1 MPKDNK
7 FYDLLGVTRDVAEPE
22 LKKQYR
28 KLAMQ
33 YHPDKNPGNPAAA
46 EKFKE
51 ISHAYEI
58 LSDPQKREIYNQ
70 YGEEGLN
77 DNGGGFHSAEDIF
90 SQFFGG
96 GFFGGGGGGG
106 PRRGGRPQ
114 QRRGEDLQHPLKVTL
129 EDLYR
134 GKTTKLSL
142 QKSVLC
148 ADCSGKGSKNPQA
161 VKRCDGC
168 KGQGIKVTLRQIA
181 PGMVQQMQ
189 QTCPDCRG
197 AGEVIREKDRCTRCV
212 GQKTYQEKKVLDVYI
227 DKGMRHGQRV
237 VFSGEGD
244 QTPDVIPG
252 DIIVVLQQKEHTS
265 FKRDGD
271 DLYME
276 QELTLYEA
284 LCGYELRI
292 THLDGRVLRVASA
305 SGQVVTPGDIK
316 CVIGE
321 GMPIHKRPYE
331 KGRLII
337 RFTVQFP
344 KVLTSESVK
353 MLEKALPKP
362 KAKAPVTEEEVE
374 DVVLSDYVVNNERP
388 PRGHPRGGEAYEE
401 DDEEGHG
408 HPPGVSCAQQ

>member
-7 FYDLLGVTRDVAEPE
+7 FYDLLGVSRDVGEPE

-46 EKFKE
+46 DKFKE

-77 DNGGGFHSAEDIF
+77 DNGGGFSAEDIF

-96 GFFGGGGGGG
+96 GFFGGGG

-148 ADCSGKGSKNPQA
+148 SECDGKGSKNPQA
-161 VKRCDGC
+161 VKKCEGC
-168 KGQGIKVTLRQIA
+168 RGQGIKVSLRQIA

-189 QTCPDCRG
+189 QTCTDCRG
-197 AGEVIREKDRCTRCV
+197 AGEVIREKDRCTKCS
-212 GQKTYQEKKVLDVYI
+212 GSKTYSEKKVLDVYI

-244 QTPDVIPG
+244 QAPDVIPG
-252 DIIVVLQQKEHTS
+252 DIIVVLQQKEHPT
-265 FKRDGD
+265 FKREGD
-271 DLYME
+271 DLIME
-276 QELTLYEA
+276 QELTLHEA

-292 THLDGRVLRVASA
+292 THLDGRILRVKSNE
-305 SGQVVTPGDIK
+305 GEVVTPGDIK
-316 CVIGE
+316 CIVGE
-321 GMPIHKRPYE
+321 GMPMHKRPYE

-337 RFTVQFP
+337 RFNVVFP
-344 KVLTSESVK
+344 KSLNAASVQ
-353 MLEKALPKP
+353 LIEKALPKP
-362 KAKAPVTEEEVE
+362 KAKPAVKEEDVE
-374 DVVLSDYVVNNERP
+374 DVELSEFVAHNERG
-388 PRGHPRGGEAYEE
+388 RHTHTRSGEAYEE

>member
-7 FYDLLGVTRDVAEPE
+7 FYDILGVTRDAGEADI
-22 LKKQYR
+22 KKQYR

-33 YHPDKNPGNPAAA
+33 YHPDKNPNNPTAA
-46 EKFKE
+46 EKFQE
-51 ISHAYEI
+51 ISHAYEV
-58 LSDPQKREIYNQ
+58 LSDPEKREVYNQ
-70 YGEEGLN
+70 YGEEGLK
-77 DNGGGFHSAEDIF
+77 DNGGGFSAEDIF

-96 GFFGGGGGGG
+96 GFFGGGGGG
-106 PRRGGRPQ
+106 PRRGGGGRPQ

-129 EDLYR
+129 EDLYK

-148 ADCSGKGSKNPQA
+148 ADCAGKGSKNPGA

-168 KGQGIKVTLRQIA
+168 RGQGIKVTLRQIA

-189 QTCPDCRG
+189 QTCPECRG
-197 AGEVIREKDRCTRCV
+197 AGEVIREKDRCPRCT
-212 GQKTYQEKKVLDVYI
+212 GSKTYAEKKVLDVYI

-237 VFSGEGD
+237 VFAGEGD
-244 QTPDVIPG
+244 QSPDVIPG
-252 DIIVVLQQKEHTS
+252 DIIVVLQQKEHQS

-271 DLYME
+271 DLFME
-276 QELTLYEA
+276 HELTLHEA
-284 LCGYELRI
+284 LCGYELRV
-292 THLDGRVLRVASA
+292 THLDGRILRVRGTP
-305 SGQVVTPGDIK
+305 GQVVTPGDTK
-316 CVIGE
+316 CVAGE

-344 KVLTSESVK
+344 KLLKEDAVRL
-353 MLEKALPKP
+353 LEKALPKP
-362 KAKAPVTEEEVE
+362 KPKPALNEEEVE
-374 DVVLSDYVVNNERP
+374 DVTLIDFVNTERP
-388 PRGHPRGGEAYEE
+388 HHHTRGAGEAYEE
-401 DDEEGHG
+401 DEEEGHG

>member
-7 FYDLLGVTRDVAEPE
+7 LYDTLGVTRDANESDIR
-22 LKKQYR
+22 KQYR

-33 YHPDKNPGNPAAA
+33 YHPDKNPNNPAAA
-46 EKFKE
+46 EKFQE
-51 ISHAYEI
+51 ISHAYEV
-58 LSDPQKREIYNQ
+58 LSDNEKREVYNQ
-70 YGEEGLN
+70 YGEEGLKEG
-77 DNGGGFHSAEDIF
+77 GGGFSAEDIF

-96 GFFGGGGGGG
+96 GFFGGGGGG

-129 EDLYR
+129 EDLYK

-148 ADCSGKGSKNPQA
+148 ADCGGKGSKNPNA

-168 KGQGIKVTLRQIA
+168 RGQGIKVTLRQIA

-189 QTCPDCRG
+189 QTCPECRG
-197 AGEVIREKDRCTRCV
+197 TGEVIKDKDRCTKCS
-212 GQKTYQEKKVLDVYI
+212 GTKTYSEKKVLDVYI

-237 VFSGEGD
+237 VFAGEGD
-244 QTPDVIPG
+244 QAPDIVPG
-252 DIIVVLQQKEHTS
+252 DIIVVLQQKEHPL

-276 QELTLYEA
+276 QELTLHEA

-292 THLDGRVLRVASA
+292 THLDGRILRVKSTP
-305 SGQVVTPGDIK
+305 GVVVTPGDIK
-316 CVIGE
+316 CINNE

-337 RFTVQFP
+337 KFNVVFP
-344 KVLTSESVK
+344 KTLTPEAIKLIDKS
-353 MLEKALPKP
+353 LPKP
-362 KAKAPVTEEEVE
+362 KAKPAVNEEEVE
-374 DVVLSDYVVNNERP
+374 DVTLSEFVQSERH
-388 PRGHPRGGEAYEE
+388 GHHGREAYEE

-408 HPPGVSCAQQ
+408 HPQGVSCAQQ

>member
-7 FYDLLGVTRDVAEPE
+7 MYDTLGVTRDATETDIR
-22 LKKQYR
+22 KNYR

-33 YHPDKNPGNPAAA
+33 YHPDKNPNNPAAA
-46 EKFKE
+46 EKFQE
-51 ISHAYEI
+51 ISHAYEV
-58 LSDPQKREIYNQ
+58 LSDAEKREIYNQ
-70 YGEEGLN
+70 YGEEGLKE
-77 DNGGGFHSAEDIF
+77 GGGAGYTAEDIF

-106 PRRGGRPQ
+106 PRRAGRPQ

-129 EDLYR
+129 EDLYK

-148 ADCSGKGSKNPQA
+148 ADCNGKGSKNPQA

-168 KGQGIKVTLRQIA
+168 RGQGVKVTLRQIA

-197 AGEVIREKDRCTRCV
+197 TGEVIREKDRCTRCN
-212 GQKTYQEKKVLDVYI
+212 GAKTYAEKKVLDVYV
-227 DKGMRHGQRV
+227 DKGMRHGTRV
-237 VFSGEGD
+237 VFAGEGD
-244 QTPDVIPG
+244 QAPDIVPG
-252 DIIVVLQQKEHTS
+252 DIIVVLQQKEHQT

-276 QELTLYEA
+276 QDLSLYEA

-292 THLDGRVLRVASA
+292 THLDGRILRVRSTP
-305 SGQVVTPGDIK
+305 GQVVTPGDIK
-316 CVIGE
+316 CIAGE

-337 RFTVQFP
+337 KFNVQFP
-344 KVLTSESVK
+344 KTLKEDAVK
-353 MLEKALPKP
+353 FIEKALPKP
-362 KAKAPVTEEEVE
+362 KAKPPVNEEDVE
-374 DVVLSDYVVNNERP
+374 DVTLVDYVQSER
-388 PRGHPRGGEAYEE
+388 HTHTHSRGGEAYEE

-408 HPPGVSCAQQ
+408 HPQGVSCAQQ

>member
-1 MPKDNK
+1 
-7 FYDLLGVTRDVAEPE
+7 LTQTLIA
-22 LKKQYR
+22 
-28 KLAMQ
+28 
-33 YHPDKNPGNPAAA
+33 
-46 EKFKE
+46 
-51 ISHAYEI
+51 
-58 LSDPQKREIYNQ
+58 
-70 YGEEGLN
+70 
-77 DNGGGFHSAEDIF
+77 
-90 SQFFGG
+90 
-96 GFFGGGGGGG
+96 GG
-106 PRRGGRPQ
+106 PRRGGGRPQ

-148 ADCSGKGSKNPQA
+148 ADCGGKGSKNPQA
-161 VKRCDGC
+161 VQRCTGC

-197 AGEVIREKDRCTRCV
+197 AGEVIREKDRCTRCS
-212 GQKTYQEKKVLDVYI
+212 GSKTYSEKKVLDVYI

-244 QTPDVIPG
+244 QAPDIIPG
-252 DIIVVLQQKEHTS
+252 DIIVVLQQKEHQT

-276 QELTLYEA
+276 QELTLHEA

-292 THLDGRVLRVASA
+292 THLDGRTLRVHGAPGA
-305 SGQVVTPGDIK
+305 VVTPGDTK
-316 CVIGE
+316 CIVGE

-344 KVLTSESVK
+344 TVLKDDAVK
-353 MLEKALPKP
+353 LLDKALPKP
-362 KAKAPVTEEEVE
+362 KAKPALTEEEVE
-374 DVVLSDYVVNNERP
+374 DVVLTEFDVNGERA
-388 PRGHPRGGEAYEE
+388 RRQGRREAYEE
-401 DDEEGHG
+401 DEDEGQG

>member
-7 FYDLLGVTRDVAEPE
+7 FYDLLGVSRDVNEAE
-22 LKKQYR
+22 LRKQYR

-33 YHPDKNPGNPAAA
+33 YHPDKNPNNPEAAD
-46 EKFKE
+46 KFKE
-51 ISHAYEI
+51 VSHAYEI

-77 DNGGGFHSAEDIF
+77 DNGAGYNAEDIF

-96 GFFGGGGGGG
+96 GFFGGGG

-129 EDLYR
+129 EDLYK

-142 QKSVLC
+142 QKSVMC
-148 ADCSGKGSKNPQA
+148 ADCNGKGSKNPQA
-161 VKRCDGC
+161 VKKCDGC
-168 KGQGIKVTLRQIA
+168 RGQGIKVTLRQIA

-197 AGEVIREKDRCTRCV
+197 SGEVIKEKDRCGRCN
-212 GQKTYQEKKVLDVYI
+212 GGKTYQEKKVLDVYI

-244 QTPDVIPG
+244 QSPDVIPG
-252 DIIVVLQQKEHTS
+252 DIIVVLQQKEHAT
-265 FKRDGD
+265 FRREGD
-271 DLYME
+271 DLIME
-276 QELTLYEA
+276 HELNLHEA

-292 THLDGRVLRVASA
+292 THLDGRILRVKSA
-305 SGQVVTPGDIK
+305 AGEVVTPGSVK
-316 CVIGE
+316 CIIGE

-337 RFTVQFP
+337 RFNVVFP
-344 KVLTSESVK
+344 KTMTPEAVK
-353 MLEKALPKP
+353 LVEKALPKP
-362 KAKAPVTEEEVE
+362 KAKPPVKDEDVE
-374 DVVLSDYVVNNERP
+374 DVELTEYVVNQERG
-388 PRGHPRGGEAYEE
+388 RRHQHRGGEAYEE
-401 DDEEGHG
+401 DDDDGHDG
-408 HPPGVSCAQQ
+408 HQPGVSCAQQ

>member
-1 MPKDNK
+1 MTMEV
-7 FYDLLGVTRDVAEPE
+7 GSV
-22 LKKQYR
+22 LKISSR
-28 KLAMQ
+28 SSLEADSLAVCLICYMCLCAFPLANCAQ
-33 YHPDKNPGNPAAA
+33 
-46 EKFKE
+46 
-51 ISHAYEI
+51 
-58 LSDPQKREIYNQ
+58 
-70 YGEEGLN
+70 
-77 DNGGGFHSAEDIF
+77 
-90 SQFFGG
+90 
-96 GFFGGGGGGG
+96 GGG

-129 EDLYR
+129 EDLYK

-148 ADCSGKGSKNPQA
+148 VDCGGKGSKNPNA
-161 VKRCDGC
+161 VQKCAGC
-168 KGQGIKVTLRQIA
+168 KGQGIKITLRQIA

-189 QTCPDCRG
+189 QTCPECRG
-197 AGEVIREKDRCTRCV
+197 VGEVIREKDRCTRCT
-212 GQKTYQEKKVLDVYI
+212 GSKTYAEKKVLDVYI

-237 VFSGEGD
+237 VFAGEGD
-244 QTPDVIPG
+244 QQPDVIPG
-252 DIIVVLQQKEHTS
+252 DIIVVLQQKEHQT

-276 QELTLYEA
+276 QELTLHEA

-292 THLDGRVLRVASA
+292 THLDGRTLRVKGPP
-305 SGQVVTPGDIK
+305 GQVVTPGDIK
-316 CVIGE
+316 CIVGE

-344 KVLTSESVK
+344 KLLKEDAVK
-353 MLEKALPKP
+353 LLDKALPKP
-362 KAKAPVTEEEVE
+362 KAKPPISDEEVE
-374 DVVLSDYVVNNERP
+374 DVVLANYEQHTERP
-388 PRGHPRGGEAYEE
+388 RHRGGGEAYEE

>member
-7 FYDLLGVTRDVAEPE
+7 FYDLLGVSRDCNDTD

-46 EKFKE
+46 DKFKE

-58 LSDPQKREIYNQ
+58 LSDAQKREIYNQ

-77 DNGGGFHSAEDIF
+77 DNGGGGFSAEDIF

-96 GFFGGGGGGG
+96 GFFGGGG

-129 EDLYR
+129 EDLYK

-148 ADCSGKGSKNPQA
+148 AECNGKGSKNPQG
-161 VKRCDGC
+161 VKKCEGC
-168 KGQGIKVTLRQIA
+168 KGQGIKISLRQIA

-197 AGEVIREKDRCTRCV
+197 AGEVIREKDRCTKCT
-212 GQKTYQEKKVLDVYI
+212 GSKTYSEKKVLDVYI

-244 QTPDVIPG
+244 QAPDIIPG
-252 DIIVVLQQKEHTS
+252 DIIVVLQQKEHAT

-271 DLYME
+271 DLFME
-276 QELTLYEA
+276 QELTLHEA

-292 THLDGRVLRVASA
+292 THLDGRILRVKSTV
-305 SGQVVTPGDIK
+305 GEVVTPGDVK
-316 CVIGE
+316 CIVGE
-321 GMPIHKRPYE
+321 GMPMHKRPYE

-337 RFTVQFP
+337 RFTVAFP
-344 KVLTSESVK
+344 QSVTADAVK
-353 MLEKALPKP
+353 LLEKALPKP
-362 KAKAPVTEEEVE
+362 KAKPAVNDADVE
-374 DVVLSDYVVNNERP
+374 DVELITYQPGNERGG
-388 PRGHPRGGEAYEE
+388 RGGHSHGRGGEAYEE

>member
-7 FYDLLGVTRDVAEPE
+7 FYDLLGVSRDVGENE

-58 LSDPQKREIYNQ
+58 LSDAQKREIYNQ

-77 DNGGGFHSAEDIF
+77 DNGGGFSAEDIF

-96 GFFGGGGGGG
+96 GFFGGG
-106 PRRGGRPQ
+106 PRRGGGGRPQ

-129 EDLYR
+129 EELYR

-142 QKSVLC
+142 QKTVLC
-148 ADCSGKGSKNPQA
+148 TDCGGKGAKNPQA

-168 KGQGIKVTLRQIA
+168 KGEGIKVTLRQIA

-189 QTCPDCRG
+189 QTCPECRG
-197 AGEVIREKDRCTRCV
+197 SGEVIREKDRCTKCN
-212 GQKTYQEKKVLDVYI
+212 GTKTFSEKKVLDVYI
-227 DKGMRHGQRV
+227 DKGMRHGQRI

-244 QTPDVIPG
+244 QSPNVIPG
-252 DIIVVLQQKEHTS
+252 DIIVVLQQKEHAT

-271 DLYME
+271 DLFME

-292 THLDGRVLRVASA
+292 THLDGRTLRVQSEP
-305 SGQVVTPGDIK
+305 GQVVTPGDIK
-316 CVIGE
+316 CVASE

-337 RFTVQFP
+337 RFSVAFP
-344 KVLTSESVK
+344 KVMPNDSIKL
-353 MLEKALPKP
+353 LEKALPKP
-362 KAKAPVTEEEVE
+362 KAKPAISEEEVE
-374 DVVLSDYVVNNERP
+374 DVVLSEYVATNERGRHSH
-388 PRGHPRGGEAYEE
+388 RGGGGGEAYEE
-401 DDEEGHG
+401 DDDEGHG

>member
-7 FYDLLGVTRDVAEPE
+7 YYDLLGVTRDAGENDI
-22 LKKQYR
+22 KKQYR

-33 YHPDKNPGNPAAA
+33 YHPDKNPGNPEAAD
-46 EKFKE
+46 KFKE

-77 DNGGGFHSAEDIF
+77 DNGGGFSAEDIF

-96 GFFGGGGGGG
+96 GFFHGGGG
-106 PRRGGRPQ
+106 RRGGRPQ

-129 EDLYR
+129 EDLYK

-148 ADCSGKGSKNPQA
+148 ADCGGKGSKNPQA
-161 VKRCDGC
+161 VQKCGGC
-168 KGQGIKVTLRQIA
+168 KGQGIKITLRQIA

-189 QTCPDCRG
+189 QTCPECRG
-197 AGEVIREKDRCTRCV
+197 AGEVIREKDRCTRCA
-212 GQKTYQEKKVLDVYI
+212 GAKTYSDKKVLDVYI

-244 QTPDVIPG
+244 QAPDVIPG
-252 DIIVVLQQKEHTS
+252 DIIVVLQQKEHQT

-276 QELTLYEA
+276 HELTLHEA

-292 THLDGRVLRVASA
+292 THLDGRILRVKGAP
-305 SGQVVTPGDIK
+305 GQVVTPGDIK
-316 CVIGE
+316 CIVNE

-337 RFTVQFP
+337 RFTVAFP
-344 KVLTSESVK
+344 KVLKDDAVK
-353 MLEKALPKP
+353 LLDKALPKP
-362 KAKAPVTEEEVE
+362 KAKPAINEEDVE
-374 DVVLSDYVVNNERP
+374 DVELTPYEEQQQRHRH
-388 PRGHPRGGEAYEE
+388 RGGGEAYEE
-401 DDEEGHG
+401 DDDEGHG
-408 HPPGVSCAQQ
+408 HPQGVSCAQQ

>member
-7 FYDLLGVTRDVAEPE
+7 FYDALGVQRDVGEAD
-22 LKKQYR
+22 LKKAYR

-33 YHPDKNPGNPAAA
+33 YHPDKNPGNPAASD
-46 EKFKE
+46 KFKE

-77 DNGGGFHSAEDIF
+77 DNGGGFGSAEDIF

-96 GFFGGGGGGG
+96 GFFGGGGG

-129 EDLYR
+129 EDLYK
-134 GKTTKLSL
+134 GKTSKLSL

-148 ADCSGKGSKNPQA
+148 AECGGKGAKNPGA
-161 VKRCDGC
+161 VKKCDGC
-168 KGQGIKVTLRQIA
+168 KGHGIKLVIRQIA

-197 AGEVIREKDRCTRCV
+197 AGEIIREKDRCTKCT
-212 GQKTYQEKKVLDVYI
+212 GNKTYSEKKVLDVYI
-227 DKGMRHGQRV
+227 DKGMRHGQRI

-252 DIIVVLQQKEHTS
+252 DIIVVLQQKEHAT

-276 QELTLYEA
+276 QELTLHEA

-292 THLDGRVLRVASA
+292 THLDGRILRVKSTP
-305 SGQVVTPGDIK
+305 GQVVTPGDVR
-316 CVIGE
+316 CVMSE
-321 GMPIHKRPYE
+321 GMPLHKRPYE

-344 KVLTSESVK
+344 KLLKPEDIK
-353 MLEKALPKP
+353 LLDKALPKP
-362 KAKAPVTEEEVE
+362 KAKPALNEEEVE
-374 DVVLSDYVVNNERP
+374 DVVLNEYVQTEGKGGRH
-388 PRGHPRGGEAYEE
+388 RGEAYEE
-401 DDEEGHG
+401 DDEEGG
-408 HPPGVSCAQQ
+408 QPQGVSCAQQ

>member
-7 FYDLLGVTRDVAEPE
+7 LYDTLGVTRDANETDIR
-22 LKKQYR
+22 KNYR

-33 YHPDKNPGNPAAA
+33 YHPDKNPNNPAAA
-46 EKFKE
+46 EKFQE
-51 ISHAYEI
+51 ISHAYEV
-58 LSDPQKREIYNQ
+58 LSDPEKREVYNQ
-70 YGEEGLN
+70 YGEEGLKEG
-77 DNGGGFHSAEDIF
+77 GGGFSAEDIF

-96 GFFGGGGGGG
+96 GFFGGGG

-129 EDLYR
+129 EDLYK

-148 ADCSGKGSKNPQA
+148 GDCGGKGSKNPTA

-168 KGQGIKVTLRQIA
+168 RGQGIKVTLRQIA

-189 QTCPDCRG
+189 QTCPECRG
-197 AGEVIREKDRCTRCV
+197 TGEVIRDKDRCPKCV
-212 GQKTYQEKKVLDVYI
+212 GAKTLSEKKVLDVYI

-237 VFSGEGD
+237 VFAGEGD
-244 QTPDVIPG
+244 QAPDIIPG
-252 DIIVVLQQKEHTS
+252 DIIVVLQQKEHAM

-276 QELTLYEA
+276 QELTLHEA

-292 THLDGRVLRVASA
+292 AHLDGRVLRVRGTP
-305 SGQVVTPGDIK
+305 GQVVTPGDIK
-316 CVIGE
+316 CVDGE

-337 RFTVQFP
+337 KFNVQFP
-344 KVLTSESVK
+344 KTVTVDALK
-353 MLEKALPKP
+353 LLDKALPRP
-362 KAKAPVTEEEVE
+362 KAKPAVTEEEVE
-374 DVVLSDYVVNNERP
+374 DVQLTDYVQPEH
-388 PRGHPRGGEAYEE
+388 RGHNHTHRSGEAYEE

-408 HPPGVSCAQQ
+408 HPQGVSCAQQ

>member
-7 FYDLLGVTRDVAEPE
+7 FYDLLGVTRDCSEAD

-33 YHPDKNPGNPAAA
+33 YHPDKNPNNPSAA

-58 LSDPQKREIYNQ
+58 LNDPQKREIYNQ

-77 DNGGGFHSAEDIF
+77 DNGGGYSAEDIF

-96 GFFGGGGGGG
+96 SFFGGPGG
-106 PRRGGRPQ
+106 RRGGGRPQ
-114 QRRGEDLQHPLKVTL
+114 QRRGDDLQHPLKVTL
-129 EDLYR
+129 EDLYK

-148 ADCSGKGSKNPQA
+148 GECNGKGSKNPGA
-161 VKRCDGC
+161 VKKCDGC
-168 KGQGIKVTLRQIA
+168 KGHGIKVTLRPIA
-181 PGMVQQMQ
+181 PGMVQQVQ

-197 AGEVIREKDRCTRCV
+197 AGEVIRDKDKCTRCT
-212 GQKTYQEKKVLDVYI
+212 GSKTYSEKKVLDVYI

-237 VFSGEGD
+237 VFAGEGD
-244 QTPDVIPG
+244 QAPDIIPG
-252 DIIVVLQQKEHTS
+252 DIIVVLQQKEHPV

-276 QELTLYEA
+276 QELTLHEA
-284 LCGYELRI
+284 LCGYEMRI
-292 THLDGRVLRVASA
+292 THLDGRIIRVI
-305 SGQVVTPGDIK
+305 GQPGNVVTPGDTK
-316 CVIGE
+316 CIVGE

-344 KVLTSESVK
+344 KLLKEDAVK
-353 MLEKALPKP
+353 LLDKALPKP
-362 KAKAPVTEEEVE
+362 KAKPPVKDEEVE
-374 DVVLSDYVVNNERP
+374 DAVLTDFAVNDR
-388 PRGHPRGGEAYEE
+388 PRGGHTRSGEAYEE

-408 HPPGVSCAQQ
+408 HPGGVSCAQQ

>member
-7 FYDLLGVTRDVAEPE
+7 FYDLLGVSRDVGEAE
-22 LKKQYR
+22 LRKQYR

-33 YHPDKNPGNPAAA
+33 YHPDKNPNNPAAA
-46 EKFKE
+46 DKFKE

-77 DNGGGFHSAEDIF
+77 DNGGGYSAEDIF

-96 GFFGGGGGGG
+96 GFFGGGG

-114 QRRGEDLQHPLKVTL
+114 QRRGDDLQHPLKVTL

-148 ADCSGKGSKNPQA
+148 AECNGKGAKNPQA
-161 VKRCDGC
+161 VKKCDGC
-168 KGQGIKVTLRQIA
+168 RGQGVKVTLRQIA

-197 AGEVIREKDRCTRCV
+197 SGEVIREKDRCTRCT
-212 GQKTYQEKKVLDVYI
+212 GSKTYQEKKVLDVYI
-227 DKGMRHGQRV
+227 DKGMRHGQKV

-244 QTPDVIPG
+244 QSPDVIPG
-252 DIIVVLQQKEHTS
+252 DIIVVLQQKEHAV
-265 FKRDGD
+265 FKREGD
-271 DLYME
+271 DLFME

-292 THLDGRVLRVASA
+292 THLDGRTLRVKSTP
-305 SGQVVTPGDIK
+305 GEVVTPGDVK
-316 CVIGE
+316 CIVGE

-337 RFTVQFP
+337 RFNVVFP
-344 KVLTSESVK
+344 KQVNNEAIKL
-353 MLEKALPKP
+353 LEKALPKP
-362 KAKAPVTEEEVE
+362 KAKPAVKEEEVE
-374 DVVLSDYVVNNERP
+374 DVQLTDYVPTNERGG
-388 PRGHPRGGEAYEE
+388 RHSHRMGGEAYEE
-401 DDEEGHG
+401 DDDEHEGHQ
-408 HPPGVSCAQQ
+408 PGVSCAQQ